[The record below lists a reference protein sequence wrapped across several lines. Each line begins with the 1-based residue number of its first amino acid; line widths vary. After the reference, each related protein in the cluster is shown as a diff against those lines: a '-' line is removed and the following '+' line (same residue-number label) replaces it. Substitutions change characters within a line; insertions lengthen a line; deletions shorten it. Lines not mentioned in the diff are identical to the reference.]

1 MKLPRCLSVS
11 TVVFGLAFELLVA
24 SCAGVKEK
32 PGTGTGGTGNGS
44 GTGKGGSNGTGGRT
58 VIDAGSVETGNPAN
72 CGNGVLDP
80 GEKCDDGNMV
90 GGDGCTPIC
99 QIENGWIC
107 PTVGQPCIRDAIC
120 GDGVLTP
127 PEGCDDGNTTSGDG
141 CSSTCMVET
150 GYRCPVPGRPCVP
163 ICGDSIIEGKE
174 TCDDGNM
181 TNGDGCSSTCQVEP
195 GATCPTTA
203 SGAPALERVRSRF
216 VATESKKPARPATAE
231 PA

>member
-11 TVVFGLAFELLVA
+11 TVVFGLVFGLLVA

-44 GTGKGGSNGTGGRT
+44 GTGKGGSTGSGGRG
-58 VIDAGSVETGNPAN
+58 VIDAGFLETGNPAN

-99 QIENGWIC
+99 QIENGWVC
-107 PTVGQPCIRDAIC
+107 PTVGAPCVRDAIC
-120 GDGVLTP
+120 GDGMLTP

-150 GYRCPVPGRPCVP
+150 GFRCPVPGRPCVP
-163 ICGDSIIEGKE
+163 ICGDSITEQKMYSLIIESYLTACVPELKITARQYGWGGE
-174 TCDDGNM
+174 TAVLQWLKR
-181 TNGDGCSSTCQVEP
+181 SS
-195 GATCPTTA
+195 
-203 SGAPALERVRSRF
+203 APALF
-216 VATESKKPARPATAE
+216 KQ
-231 PA
+231 